1 MLKIPSICDYRTNI
15 YQCEL
20 RRYKLMNYESK
31 MFAVSIKIKILKT
44 LYPKPIIYTGK
55 LID

>member
-1 MLKIPSICDYRTNI
+1 
-15 YQCEL
+15 
-20 RRYKLMNYESK
+20 MNYESK